1 MSAAVW
7 PSRAAARS
15 IRGMVASPHA
25 GASSAGLDVLRRGGT
40 AVDAAV
46 AANALLAVVY
56 PASCGLGGDA
66 LWMVYEPRTRETLC
80 YNGSGA
86 AARRL
91 HARDLRAQGHRAM
104 PTRGALTV
112 TVPGAVR
119 SWETL
124 VAAHG
129 RIDLDEL
136 LAPAEAAAR
145 DGFVVTDV
153 LAEYVSRNSILLS
166 ADAEAERTFLSRGAP
181 RAGDVIRIP
190 ALAET
195 LRTIRRSGADGFYV
209 GAVAEAIV
217 RTLNAHGNPM
227 QLEDLA
233 DNATERVAPVGLAW
247 HDITVLAHPPNSQG
261 ALALMALGML
271 ASDGERNPPSWYHL
285 AIEALKRA
293 FDERDQLFGDPRTMA
308 VSIDDVLKPQALA
321 AMRARI
327 DEAAARR
334 RSAATT
340 PGGTVGIV
348 AVDAEG
354 RAVSLLQSLFM
365 GFGSGLVAA
374 GTGIFLQ
381 NRGACF
387 SLEPGP
393 NELVGGKRPLHTLS
407 PGMAVRNG
415 SPELV
420 YATMG
425 GDGQVQTHVQL
436 LHDVY
441 ECGMDLQ
448 RAIDYPRFV
457 YGRDSESAF
466 RDIVRIESRMPATVL
481 GGLAER
487 GHTVVTVGPYDHAL
501 GHAQGIAIDADR
513 GTLAG
518 GADPRADSAALG
530 L

>member
-1 MSAAVW
+1 
-7 PSRAAARS
+7 
-15 IRGMVASPHA
+15 
-25 GASSAGLDVLRRGGT
+25 
-40 AVDAAV
+40 
-46 AANALLAVVY
+46 
-56 PASCGLGGDA
+56 
-66 LWMVYEPRTRETLC
+66 
-80 YNGSGA
+80 
-86 AARRL
+86 
-91 HARDLRAQGHRAM
+91 
-104 PTRGALTV
+104 
-112 TVPGAVR
+112 
-119 SWETL
+119 
-124 VAAHG
+124 
-129 RIDLDEL
+129 
-136 LAPAEAAAR
+136 
-145 DGFVVTDV
+145 
-153 LAEYVSRNSILLS
+153 
-166 ADAEAERTFLSRGAP
+166 
-181 RAGDVIRIP
+181 
-190 ALAET
+190 
-195 LRTIRRSGADGFYV
+195 
-209 GAVAEAIV
+209 
-217 RTLNAHGNPM
+217 
-227 QLEDLA
+227 
-233 DNATERVAPVGLAW
+233 
-247 HDITVLAHPPNSQG
+247 
-261 ALALMALGML
+261 
-271 ASDGERNPPSWYHL
+271 
-285 AIEALKRA
+285 
-293 FDERDQLFGDPRTMA
+293 
-308 VSIDDVLKPQALA
+308 
-321 AMRARI
+321 
-327 DEAAARR
+327 

-381 NRGACF
+381 NRGAYF